1 MKPVRFPVLLVFA
14 LCATTHAW
22 AQDYPAKPV
31 RVVVGIAPGSATDV
45 TARTVVEKL
54 SQQWG
59 QPVLV
64 ENRPG
69 AGGSIAAG
77 MVAKAPPDGYTLL
90 WHGIAYATNAA
101 LYANLPYDPLRDFVA
116 VTPTVTQPFILVVS
130 PTSGLKTTAE
140 LVTAAKARPGQFTF
154 GSAGNGTGT
163 HFVAE
168 KFRLAVGIDSTHV
181 PYKGGA
187 EANAD
192 VIAGRV
198 TYWFAPIS
206 IALPHIRAGKF
217 AALGTSG
224 ARRAAELPDVPTIAE
239 SGLPGF
245 DYTFWNGLWAPA
257 GTPAHVVEKISR
269 ETARAL
275 SAPDMRER
283 LASLGAQPM
292 TMTPAE
298 FDRFVRSQMEDA
310 AEIVKA
316 ARISAQ

>member
-1 MKPVRFPVLLVFA
+1 MRPVRFLALLVVA
-14 LCATTHAW
+14 LCAQAS

-54 SQQWG
+54 AQQWG

-77 MVAKAPPDGYTLL
+77 MVAKSPPDGYTLL

-101 LYANLPYDPLRDFVA
+101 LYANLPYDPLKDFVA

-130 PTSGLKTTAE
+130 PGSGLKTTAE
-140 LVTAAKARPGQFTF
+140 LVAAAKAKPGQLTF

-168 KFRLAVGIDSTHV
+168 KFRLAMGIDSTHV

-206 IALPHIRAGKF
+206 IALPHIRTGKF

-224 ARRAAELPDVPTIAE
+224 ARRAPELPDVPTIAE
-239 SGLPGF
+239 AGLPGF

-257 GTPAHVVEKISR
+257 GTPGPVVEKISK
-269 ETARAL
+269 EMARTL
-275 SAPDMRER
+275 GAPDMRER
-283 LASLGAQPM
+283 LVNLGAEPM
-292 TMTPAE
+292 NMTPAE
-298 FDRFVRSQMEDA
+298 FDRFVRSEMEDA
-310 AEIVKA
+310 ARVARA